1 VIEYFDAEEE
11 DIEHFKAAEAAA
23 LANSNNNS
31 TSNSTSGAS
40 PSASTNTASVKVQ
53 SQTQT
58 SSARAA
64 TQDLLKDYLANMP
77 APTTVQL
84 ERLAKAGMPLDWTTR
99 TQQVRGHCSTP
110 SFSCL

>member
-31 TSNSTSGAS
+31 TSGAS
-40 PSASTNTASVKVQ
+40 PSSSSNTASTKGQ

-58 SSARAA
+58 PSARAA
-64 TQDLLKDYLANMP
+64 AQDLLKDYLANMP
-77 APTTVQL
+77 PPTTVQL
-84 ERLAKAGMPLDWTTR
+84 ERLAKAGMPLDWTSR
-99 TQQVRGHCSTP
+99 TQQVRGPRSTL
-110 SFSCL
+110 SFSCF